1 LFQAEVLMNKKGS
14 LIVISGFA
22 GSGKGTITKE
32 LIKRY
37 DSYCISVS
45 ATTRNPRPGEVDGKD
60 YFFISREQFEEMIDN
75 GELLEH
81 AEYVGNYYG
90 TPKPYVEKMLAEGK
104 DVILEI
110 EYIGAFNAKKVFP
123 NAILFFITPPSVE
136 EVYNRLKGRNTET
149 EEVIIKRLM
158 RGREEAGIMDIYDY
172 IIVNDD
178 IEKSILNM
186 HNTIQSSKNAAS
198 LNGDFIEKLKLEFDE
213 FLKKH

>member
-1 LFQAEVLMNKKGS
+1 MNNKGV

-37 DSYCISVS
+37 DNYRVSVS

-60 YFFISREQFEEMIDN
+60 YFFITRDKFEEMIAA
-75 GELLEH
+75 GELLEY

-90 TPKPYVEKMLAEGK
+90 TPRSYVNEMLEAGK

-110 EYIGAFNAKKVFP
+110 EYIGAFKAKEAFP
-123 NAILFFITPPSVE
+123 EAVLVFITPPSCM

-149 EEVIIKRLM
+149 EEVILKRM
-158 RGREEAGIMDIYDY
+158 KRGKEETEIIEKYDY
-172 IIVNDD
+172 IIVND
-178 IEKSILNM
+178 ELESAILNI
-186 HNTIQSSKNAAS
+186 HNTIQCAKYSTDRNKE
-198 LNGDFIEKLKLEFDE
+198 FIKELKDEFDE
-213 FLKKH
+213 FLKNN

>member
-1 LFQAEVLMNKKGS
+1 MKKKGV
-14 LIVISGFA
+14 LIVLSGFA

-37 DSYCISVS
+37 NNYRFSVS

-60 YFFISREQFEEMIDN
+60 YFFVTREKFEEMIAADD
-75 GELLEH
+75 LLEH
-81 AEYVGNYYG
+81 TEYVGNYYG
-90 TPKPYVEKMLAEGK
+90 TPKSFVEKTLAEGN

-110 EYIGAFNAKKVFP
+110 EYIGAFNAKKAFP
-123 NAILFFITPPSVE
+123 EAVLVFITPPSVQ

-149 EEVIIKRLM
+149 EEVILKRIKR
-158 RGREEAGIMDIYDY
+158 GQEEAEIIDKYDY

-178 IEKSILNM
+178 VEQAIEDI
-186 HNTIQSSKNAAS
+186 HNTIQCAKYSSERNKEFV
-198 LNGDFIEKLKLEFDE
+198 DELKVEFDE

>member
-1 LFQAEVLMNKKGS
+1 MKDKGI

-32 LIKRY
+32 LLKRY
-37 DSYCISVS
+37 DNYRFSVS
-45 ATTRNPRPGEVDGKD
+45 ATTRAPRPGEVDGKD
-60 YFFISREQFEEMIDN
+60 YFFVTREEFEKMIAE

-90 TPKPYVEKMLAEGK
+90 TPKSYVERMLNEGK

-110 EYIGAFNAKKVFP
+110 EYIGAFNAKKAFKDAALV
-123 NAILFFITPPSVE
+123 FITPPSVE

-149 EEVIIKRLM
+149 EDVIIKRIR
-158 RGREEAGIMDIYDY
+158 RGQEEASIMDKYDY
-172 IIVNDD
+172 IVVNDD
-178 IEKSILNM
+178 LETAINDIHQIVKSA
-186 HNTIQSSKNAAS
+186 KFAADR
-198 LNGDFIEKLKLEFDE
+198 NQEFVDGLKQQFDE

>member
-1 LFQAEVLMNKKGS
+1 MAKKGV

-37 DSYCISVS
+37 DNYRVSVS
-45 ATTRNPRPGEVDGKD
+45 ATTRNPRPGEVDGVD
-60 YFFISREQFEEMIDN
+60 YFFKTRDEFEEMIKND
-75 GELLEH
+75 ELLEY

-90 TPKPYVEKMLAEGK
+90 TPKSFVRKTLDEGK

-110 EYIGAFNAKKVFP
+110 EYIGGFNAKKAFP
-123 NAILFFITPPSVE
+123 EAVLCFLTPPSVG

-149 EEVIIKRLM
+149 EEVIIKRLE
-158 RGREEAGIMDIYDY
+158 RGREEAGIIDKYDY
-172 IIVNDD
+172 VVVNNDL
-178 IEKSILNM
+178 EEAILDL
-186 HNTIQSSKNAAS
+186 HNTIQSAKNS
-198 LNGDFIEKLKLEFDE
+198 TSRNKDFINELKVEFDE

>member
-1 LFQAEVLMNKKGS
+1 MKGRGT

-37 DSYCISVS
+37 DNYCVSVS
-45 ATTRNPRPGEVDGKD
+45 ATTRAPRPGEVDGRE
-60 YFFISREQFEEMIDN
+60 YFFVTKDKFEDMISG

-81 AEYVGNYYG
+81 AKYVENYYG
-90 TPKPYVEKMLAEGK
+90 TPKFYVDKMLSEGK

-110 EYIGAFNAKKVFP
+110 EYIGAFNAKNVFP
-123 NAILFFITPPSVE
+123 DAVLCFITPPSVE

-149 EEVIIKRLM
+149 EEVIIKRIE
-158 RGREEAGIMDIYDY
+158 RGSEEAAIMDKYDY
-172 IIVNDD
+172 IFINDD
-178 IEKSILNM
+178 LESTINNI
-186 HNTIQSSKNAAS
+186 HNTIQSSKNSANAKKE
-198 LNGDFIEKLKLEFDE
+198 FIEKLKLEFDE